1 MSGQNS
7 YLLCDF
13 HMHTTWSDGA
23 LSLRELVDLYGR
35 TGDFDVIAIT
45 DHILREKDWLGRAGR
60 LATLG
65 RRSFSVTEETFPAY
79 LEAIRQEAERA
90 WREHGLLVIPGAEVT
105 KNHSRARKNAHII
118 ALGIER
124 FISADQSPEDVLREI
139 RRQGG
144 ISVACHP
151 PPRPRRRFELE
162 TTYLWEHRNDVVD
175 LVDVWEAANRDDLF
189 AVTSLKHYP
198 YIASSDFHKPKH
210 LHSWKTLVRA
220 EKNWESI
227 KEALRSNVDIAITLY
242 RNGAWNK
249 KGKKTAPVPVLAPA
263 TT

>member
-65 RRSFSVTEETFPAY
+65 QRSFSVTEETFPAY

-124 FISADQSPEDVLREI
+124 FISADQSPEDVLR
-139 RRQGG
+139 
-144 ISVACHP
+144 
-151 PPRPRRRFELE
+151 
-162 TTYLWEHRNDVVD
+162 
-175 LVDVWEAANRDDLF
+175 
-189 AVTSLKHYP
+189 
-198 YIASSDFHKPKH
+198 
-210 LHSWKTLVRA
+210 
-220 EKNWESI
+220 
-227 KEALRSNVDIAITLY
+227 SNVDIAITLY

-249 KGKKTAPVPVLAPA
+249 KGKKTARLCLTGDSSTNTGMAWAGSVEAA
-263 TT
+263 CR